1 MKYPSPFNRQ
11 DKGCYVEML
20 RTMEQDETPPR
31 RPNEGSAWVSE
42 SRIRHVLVICW
53 GPIDRSPH
61 VITLLNFLIRQSFR
75 VTVVTIAAGSRPLS
89 LDGEA
94 AFVSLDHKEHG
105 GMSKIAKLGG
115 IARRLRRLIRGS
127 RADVLYAIDSWSLPP
142 IIIASAG
149 NPRMIAPVFI
159 YHTFD
164 WLDPGVHNRIHL
176 WYERWASLKADLC
189 VNVDRS
195 RARLSQSFYRL
206 PRLPLC
212 IPNFPLLDAEKPER
226 DERLR
231 EELLGMGGR
240 ALVICP
246 SVASASRLHL
256 ELLRAVSLLPPEYR
270 LVTFSGQGQYDA
282 ACRELANGLGG
293 RVQFLAPCAYE
304 ELANYLSCAD
314 VGLILNNWKGS
325 SGYWMANSGR
335 LANFLQ
341 LSVPVV
347 TSNVPNLE
355 ALVYRYG
362 LGESCDAYDPASI
375 ADAIRSVVE
384 GPPGIKERRNSVWTA
399 YQTELHFERRGVLLS
414 QELHRLCK
422 YRNKKR

>member
-1 MKYPSPFNRQ
+1 MRGTREP
-11 DKGCYVEML
+11 
-20 RTMEQDETPPR
+20 ETIQPYR
-31 RPNEGSAWVSE
+31 SDGGSAWVPE
-42 SRIRHVLVICW
+42 SRIRHVLVVRW

-61 VITLLNFLIRQSFR
+61 VITLLNFLAHQSFR
-75 VTVVTIAAGSRPLS
+75 VTVVTIAAGPRPS
-89 LDGEA
+89 LLDRA
-94 AFVSLDHKEHG
+94 IAFVCLEHEGLG

-115 IARRLRRLIRGS
+115 IARKLRRLIRGS
-127 RADVLYAIDSWSLPP
+127 RADVLYVIDSWSLPP

-149 NPRMIAPVFI
+149 NPRMLAPVFV

-164 WLDPGVHNRIHL
+164 WLDPGIHNRIHL
-176 WYERWASLKADLC
+176 WYEKWACLKADLC

-231 EELLGMGGR
+231 EELLGAGGR

-256 ELLRAVSLLPPEYR
+256 ELLRAVSLLPAEYR
-270 LVTFSGQGQYDA
+270 LVTFRGQGQYDS
-282 ACRELANGLGG
+282 ACRKLANGLEG
-293 RVQFLAPCAYE
+293 RVRFLAPCAYE
-304 ELANYLSCAD
+304 ELTNYLWCAD
-314 VGLILNNWKGS
+314 VGVILNNWKGS

-335 LANFLQ
+335 LANFL
-341 LSVPVV
+341 LASVPVV

-362 LGESCDAYDPASI
+362 LGESCDAYAPASI
-375 ADAIRSVVE
+375 ADAIRSIVE
-384 GPPGIKERRNSVWTA
+384 RPPGIKERRNSVWTA
-399 YQTELHFERRGVLLS
+399 YQTELHFERHGVLLA
-414 QELHRLCK
+414 QELHRLCT
-422 YRNKKR
+422 YRDKEG